1 MGKERVMFTI
11 PISVDIDS
19 PNFNEIRRIIAC
31 VDEPEDCIV
40 TATEISSVAEISDYD
55 TGVIFDGIT
64 DLFRHYDGRAK
75 KAVIL
80 ETADISAIASSSG
93 EDCDLLKKADFIF
106 AMPDGQRYSFTLLSN
121 YIYSFIRDIKSHSDA
136 RRLEICFNTAI
147 DSTPDLIWFKNRLGQ
162 HLMVNDSFCGVVHK
176 TKDDI
181 YKKGHC
187 YIWGVPEEQEN
198 DCNASDNMV
207 ISTRETH
214 EFEEEVRFGEGR
226 RMIHSYK
233 SPLIDDSGNVFG
245 SCGIGKDVTGLGNI
259 SKELEIIT
267 GNLPYGTILVDEQD
281 NIISVNHIMELMII
295 GGKNMVG
302 AKYHD
307 WLKSLSLE
315 DLGEMNGS
323 RLVAVTTEHGRRI
336 YEVITSNLQDIFQ
349 ENYGKFVL
357 IIDAT
362 VSYYAEQEN
371 IRNANTDYLTGLAN
385 RRGMMSM
392 LSQREEGGP
401 LTVISIDLDRFKNV
415 NDTYGHQMG
424 DNVLVLF
431 ASELRAY
438 FVDDFVFRIGGDEF
452 LVLSFREESKDNV
465 KKNVDAFIAEVTRK
479 FADTSEFKGLS
490 LSAGIAQTSKFV
502 AVQSA
507 EKIIR
512 RSDEALYNAKRAG
525 RGCSTIY

>member
-1 MGKERVMFTI
+1 MFTI
-11 PISVDIDS
+11 PISVNIDS
-19 PNFNEIRRIIAC
+19 QNFNEIRRIIAC

-40 TATEISSVAEISDYD
+40 TATEISGVAEISDYD
-55 TGVIFDGIT
+55 TGVIFDGIK
-64 DLFRHYDGRAK
+64 DLFRKYEGRAK

-80 ETADISAIASSSG
+80 EAADIAVIASASAEEG
-93 EDCDLLKKADFIF
+93 CDILKKADFIF
-106 AMPDGQRYSFTLLSN
+106 AMPDGQRYNFPLLSN
-121 YIYSFIRDIKSHSDA
+121 YIHSFIRDIKIHSDS

-147 DSTPDLIWFKNRLGQ
+147 DSTPDIIWFKNRLGQ
-162 HLMVNDSFCGVVHK
+162 HLIVNNSFCGVVRK
-176 TKDDI
+176 TKEDT

-207 ISTRETH
+207 ISTRQTH
-214 EFEEEVRFGEGR
+214 EFDEEVRFGEGR

-245 SCGIGKDVTGLGNI
+245 SCGIGKDVTGLGNV

-267 GNLPYGTILVDEQD
+267 GNLPYGAILVDEQD
-281 NIISVNHIMELMII
+281 NIISVNRIMELMAI
-295 GGKNMVG
+295 GGNKMLG
-302 AKYHD
+302 TKYHD

-323 RLVAVTTEHGRRI
+323 RRVAVTTQHGKRI

-349 ENYGKFVL
+349 ENTGKFVL

-371 IRNANTDYLTGLAN
+371 IRNANTDYLTGLTN

-392 LSQREEGGP
+392 LSEHEPGGAF
-401 LTVISIDLDRFKNV
+401 TVISIDLDHFKNV

-424 DNVLVLF
+424 DNLLVLF
-431 ASELRAY
+431 ASELRAS
-438 FVDDFVFRIGGDEF
+438 FVDDFVFRTGGDEF
-452 LVLSFREESKDNV
+452 LIISFREESKDSI
-465 KKNVDAFIAEVTRK
+465 KKEVDAFIMNITRK
-479 FADTSEFKGLS
+479 FANTTEFNGLS
-490 LSAGIAQTSKFV
+490 LSAGIAQTSNFIG
-502 AVQSA
+502 VQSA

-525 RGCSTIY
+525 RGCSVIY